1 MNLMMSC
8 AVALRFF
15 SMRDIH
21 VINDPAGKTG
31 KRSGFALWLCGVCN
45 QNVTGAYI
53 SLLFSEENTNIYF
66 VKISLAPTINYVA
79 RISYKLEIQVSQSCK
94 EFHHRNGT

>member
-31 KRSGFALWLCGVCN
+31 KRSGFALWLCVVALRCV
-45 QNVTGAYI
+45 QSNVTGAYI
-53 SLLFSEENTNIYF
+53 LLLFQRKTPIY
-66 VKISLAPTINYVA
+66 IL
-79 RISYKLEIQVSQSCK
+79 
-94 EFHHRNGT
+94 